1 MVWAHYHMLVPNSP
15 QAAFKM
21 FARICF
27 LSLALLANPCFT
39 QVLALPNSNNAKN
52 PEVETNTSHEK
63 KVLELFSDKTP
74 ATVNNFP
81 SYVQSDHYN
90 NSINSRVAKD
100 FHIQG
105 SAYGENLL
113 KNPQRSSVA
122 REVSPVLKNRRGTVA
137 AARKLSDN
145 NCATSN
151 FFFNLV
157 DNPQLDFQS
166 NISPLNQGFAVLAQ
180 IIDGIEVIDKIRK
193 VATTDKRGF
202 STLSTTPVVIRLITR
217 VGE

>member
-1 MVWAHYHMLVPNSP
+1 
-15 QAAFKM
+15 M

-27 LSLALLANPCFT
+27 LSLASLASPCFT
-39 QVLALPNSNNAKN
+39 QAQAMLNINNAKN
-52 PEVETNTSHEK
+52 PKVETNTSHEK
-63 KVLELFSDKTP
+63 NVLKLFSDKTP
-74 ATVNNFP
+74 ASVNNFP
-81 SYVQSDHYN
+81 AYIQSDHYN

-105 SAYGENLL
+105 GAYGENLL

-122 REVSPVLKNRRGTVA
+122 REVSPVLKNRLGAVA

-145 NCATSN
+145 NCATSD
-151 FFFNLV
+151 FFINLI

-193 VATTDKRGF
+193 VATTDKRGV
-202 STLSTTPVVIRLITR
+202 STLPTTPVVTRVIPR

>member
-1 MVWAHYHMLVPNSP
+1 
-15 QAAFKM
+15 M

-39 QVLALPNSNNAKN
+39 QVLALPNINNAKN
-52 PEVETNTSHEK
+52 PKVEINTSHEK
-63 KVLELFSDKTP
+63 NVLELFSDKTP
-74 ATVNNFP
+74 ASVNNFP
-81 SYVQSDHYN
+81 AYIQSDHYN

-100 FHIQG
+100 FIIQG
-105 SAYGENLL
+105 GAQDANLL
-113 KNPQRSSVA
+113 KNPQRNPLA
-122 REVSPVLKNRRGTVA
+122 REVSPVLKNRRGAVA
-137 AARKLSDN
+137 AAQQLSDN

-157 DNPQLDFQS
+157 DSPQLDFQS
-166 NISPLNQGFAVLAQ
+166 NISPLNQGFAVLAK

-217 VGE
+217 VGK